1 MNKIIPY
8 ILLLLFLNS
17 CSPII
22 KTHGYTIENTSD
34 FSHFISEIASND
46 KVSKQKI
53 LDDLGSPSIIIDD
66 IDNTWIYLLST
77 KRERSFSDS
86 ELQDQF
92 IIKLFFDKKDLLSDY
107 KILTGE
113 NFNKISFTS
122 NTTKGPSNTYGITD
136 QFIEAFTRG
145 RQ

>member
-22 KTHGYTIENTSD
+22 KTHGYIIENTSD
-34 FSHFISEIASND
+34 FSDFISEIASND

-53 LDDLGSPSIIIDD
+53 LDDLGSPSVIIKDV
-66 IDNTWIYLLST
+66 DNIWIYLFST

-86 ELQDQF
+86 ELQGQF
-92 IIKLFFDKKDLLSDY
+92 IIKLAFNKDDLL
-107 KILTGE
+107 INHEVLTGN
-113 NFNKISFTS
+113 NFNKIAFASE
-122 NTTKGPSNTYGITD
+122 TTKGPSNSYGITD
-136 QFIEAFTRG
+136 QFMEAFTRG
-145 RQ
+145 N

>member
-34 FSHFISEIASND
+34 FSDLISEIASNE

-53 LDDLGSPSIIIDD
+53 LEDLGSPSIIIDD
-66 IDNTWIYLLST
+66 VDNTWLYLLST
-77 KRERSFSDS
+77 KRERSFTDS

-92 IIKLFFDKKDLLSDY
+92 IIRLVFDANNLLIDDQ
-107 KILTGE
+107 ILTNE
-113 NFNKISFTS
+113 DFNKIAFTS
-122 NTTKGPSNTYGITD
+122 DVTKSPSNTYQITD

-145 RQ
+145 N

>member
-22 KTHGYTIENTSD
+22 KTHGYIIENTSD
-34 FSHFISEIASND
+34 FSNFISEIASND
-46 KVSKQKI
+46 NVPKQKI

-66 IDNTWIYLLST
+66 VDNTWLYLLST

-86 ELQDQF
+86 ELQTQF
-92 IIKLFFDKKDLLSDY
+92 IIKLVFNKDDLL
-107 KILTGE
+107 KNHEILTGE
-113 NFNKISFTS
+113 DFNKIAFSS
-122 NTTKGPSNTYGITD
+122 MTTKGPSNSCGITD
-136 QFIEAFTRG
+136 QFMEAFTRG
-145 RQ
+145 N

>member
-34 FSHFISEIASND
+34 FSELISEIASNE

-53 LDDLGSPSIIIDD
+53 LDSLGAPSIIIDD
-66 IDNTWIYLLST
+66 VDNIWLYILTT
-77 KRERSFSDS
+77 KQEKSFSDS
-86 ELQDQF
+86 ELKAQF
-92 IIKLFFDKKDLLSDY
+92 IIKLVFDTNDLMANHE
-107 KILTGE
+107 ILTSE
-113 NFNKISFTS
+113 DFNKIAFASK
-122 NTTKGPSNTYGITD
+122 TTKGPSKSYGITD
-136 QFIEAFTRG
+136 QFMEAFTRG
-145 RQ
+145 N

>member
-22 KTHGYTIENTSD
+22 KTHGYIIENTSD
-34 FSHFISEIASND
+34 FSNFISEIASND
-46 KVSKQKI
+46 NVSKQKI

-66 IDNTWIYLLST
+66 VDNTWLYLLST
-77 KRERSFSDS
+77 KRERSFGDS
-86 ELQDQF
+86 ELQTQF
-92 IIKLFFDKKDLLSDY
+92 IIKLVFNKDDLLKNHD
-107 KILTGE
+107 ILTGE
-113 NFNKISFTS
+113 DFNKIAFSS
-122 NTTKGPSNTYGITD
+122 VTTKGPSNSYGVTD

-145 RQ
+145 N

>member
-22 KTHGYTIENTSD
+22 KTHGYIIENTSD
-34 FSHFISEIASND
+34 FSNFIPEIASND
-46 KVSKQKI
+46 NVSKQKI

-66 IDNTWIYLLST
+66 VDNTWLYLLST
-77 KRERSFSDS
+77 KRERSFGDS
-86 ELQDQF
+86 ELQTQF
-92 IIKLFFDKKDLLSDY
+92 IIKLVFNKDDLLINH

-113 NFNKISFTS
+113 DFNKIAFSS
-122 NTTKGPSNTYGITD
+122 ITTKGPSNSYGITD
-136 QFIEAFTRG
+136 QFMEAFTRG
-145 RQ
+145 N

>member
-22 KTHGYTIENTSD
+22 KTHGYIIENTSD
-34 FSHFISEIASND
+34 FSNFISEIVSND
-46 KVSKQKI
+46 NVSKQKI

-66 IDNTWIYLLST
+66 VDNTWLYLLST

-86 ELQDQF
+86 ELQTQF
-92 IIKLFFDKKDLLSDY
+92 IIKLVFNKDDLLINHE
-107 KILTGE
+107 ILTGE
-113 NFNKISFTS
+113 DFNKIAFSS
-122 NTTKGPSNTYGITD
+122 MTTKGPSNSYGITD
-136 QFIEAFTRG
+136 QFMEAFTRG
-145 RQ
+145 N